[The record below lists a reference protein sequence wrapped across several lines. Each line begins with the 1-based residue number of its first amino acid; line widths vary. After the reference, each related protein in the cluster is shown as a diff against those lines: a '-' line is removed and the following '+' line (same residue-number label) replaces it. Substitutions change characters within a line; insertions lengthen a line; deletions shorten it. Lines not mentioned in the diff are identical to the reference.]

1 MLRDWTSLRRR
12 SVVLPPAPRRRLVRF
27 VMQRGDAA
35 VQKRRSSK
43 PLGGAAAAIKAD
55 VNCSAV
61 GHLSRRRRGTGVH
74 EGGELSPSAVTSDRC
89 LCETCCILMSRSVV
103 QRVTQD
109 TLGRSTTLQVW
120 VQVLVKKSWFFTIK
134 TRNIF
139 TFLTKP
145 WLETS
150 SNHQQVWF

>member
-35 VQKRRSSK
+35 IQKRRSST

-109 TLGRSTTLQVW
+109 TLGRSTTSTSTSTSIGEKVM
-120 VQVLVKKSWFFTIK
+120 
-134 TRNIF
+134 IF
-139 TFLTKP
+139 YNQNQEHFYIFNQTLTGP
-145 WLETS
+145 WP
-150 SNHQQVWF
+150 V